1 MKNKIAILIGAALNE
16 RTEYY
21 LELLNS
27 QTNKDFILLFLS
39 TEELEGKK
47 FDFEWKWIQEK
58 GATFLP
64 NIRKMR
70 HPIFRNEL
78 LLAAAEENLPYLLCW
93 DAYQIPDPNLIEEHL
108 KWLKK
113 GYNVCGQ
120 YLRLHN
126 RFDDY
131 KDGDKFLVREPDFR
145 DTGIAKKCNGDWRY
159 DNNSSGVLKDYLAI
173 NGWSLKYCGGT
184 AGDDVDLGMRLQRNG
199 ANFVYNPLAG
209 MAKTQHIKLKMK
221 YSKTSKHHDTNK
233 FRDSSAWD
241 MDTVGSDE
249 LMEDD
254 FLQCYLDSH
263 GIKRWRCKVCGEEGV
278 IDSVHLAQYN
288 HNNNIT
294 RTDAGMEEV
303 ANFLNGGTE
312 FEF

>member
-1 MKNKIAILIGAALNE
+1 MKNKIAILIGAALGE

-21 LELLNS
+21 LELFNH
-27 QTNKDFILLFLS
+27 QTNKEFALIFLS
-39 TEELEGKK
+39 SEEPEGKN
-47 FDFEWKWIQEK
+47 FDFEWRWIKEH
-58 GATFLP
+58 GSIFLP

-78 LLAAAEENLPYLLCW
+78 LIAAEKENLPYLLCF
-93 DAYQIPDPNLIEEHL
+93 DAYQIPDSNLIAEHL
-108 KWLKK
+108 KWLER
-113 GYNVCGQ
+113 GYHVCGQ

-131 KDGDKFLVREPDFR
+131 NYGDKFLIREPDFR

-159 DNNSSGVLKDYLAI
+159 DNNSSGILEDYLAV
-173 NGWSLKYCGGT
+173 NGWDLKYCGGT

-199 ANFVYNPLAG
+199 TKFIYNPLAG

-221 YSKTSKHHDTNK
+221 YSKTSKHHTTNK

-241 MDTVGSDE
+241 MDTVGFDE
-249 LMEDD
+249 LMEDE
-254 FLQCYLDSH
+254 FLQCYLDTH
-263 GIKRWRCKVCGEEGV
+263 GIKRWRCKICEEEGV
-278 IDSVHLAQYN
+278 IDSVHIAQYN
-288 HNNNIT
+288 HIHNIT
-294 RTDAGMEEV
+294 QTDTGMKEV
-303 ANFLNGGTE
+303 AQFLNDGKM